1 MKKCKSCGGN
11 VIDII
16 EKQMSIITPIG
27 QNVRPLGSVFVARCP
42 NCLAESSSYAKEED
56 AKTKGVA
63 EVFE

>member
-1 MKKCKSCGGN
+1 MKCKSCGEH

-16 EKQMSIITPIG
+16 EKQRSIITPIG
-27 QNVRPLGSVFVARCP
+27 HNERPLGSVFTARCP
-42 NCLAESSSYAKEED
+42 NCLAESSPYTEEED